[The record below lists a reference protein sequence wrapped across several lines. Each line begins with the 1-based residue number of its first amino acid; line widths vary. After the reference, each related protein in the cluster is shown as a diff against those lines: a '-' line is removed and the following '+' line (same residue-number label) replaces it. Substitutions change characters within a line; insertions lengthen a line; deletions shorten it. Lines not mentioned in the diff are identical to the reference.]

1 MRFGH
6 EQVGVSR
13 RFVAMTKT
21 ALGELLAAP
30 LGKLDLVALMIDSV
44 HFGEHDAQHPRDER
58 SRLPAEH
65 AHDFVQLRV
74 HLSTEE
80 VLMTAGC
87 KRSSIATSGSGSML
101 NPPNN
106 ARFEKSSGPSRGARY
121 RSLAQTIVWV
131 PAKSP
136 ET

>member
-58 SRLPAEH
+58 SRLTSRFHEAP
-65 AHDFVQLRV
+65 VLRRCRR
-74 HLSTEE
+74 TEK
-80 VLMTAGC
+80 C
-87 KRSSIATSGSGSML
+87 
-101 NPPNN
+101 P
-106 ARFEKSSGPSRGARY
+106 
-121 RSLAQTIVWV
+121 
-131 PAKSP
+131 
-136 ET
+136 